1 MPREMRLFGFGD
13 CSAMAIRRRVRAA
26 GRSAR
31 GWFSVDQVAISY
43 DHPVHA
49 REDHAV
55 LLDFARAL
63 GPVDERVPVE
73 LSLAS
78 ARALAETLLAVVER
92 AEAFEGVDGAAPA
105 NGGC

>member
-1 MPREMRLFGFGD
+1 MCTNIVERCD
-13 CSAMAIRRRVRAA
+13 VRAA
-26 GRSAR
+26 SRSAR
-31 GWFSVDQVAISY
+31 GWFAVDQVAVSY

-49 REDHAV
+49 LEDHAV
-55 LLDFARAL
+55 LVDFARAL

-92 AEAFEGVDGAAPA
+92 AEAFEGEPVPTPTG
-105 NGGC
+105 